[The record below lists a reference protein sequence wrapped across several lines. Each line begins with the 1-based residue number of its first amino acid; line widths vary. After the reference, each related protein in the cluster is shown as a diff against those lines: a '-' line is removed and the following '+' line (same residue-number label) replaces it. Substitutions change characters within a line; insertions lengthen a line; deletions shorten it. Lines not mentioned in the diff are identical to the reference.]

1 MIERKLLR
9 NIGLVFLA
17 LVILFSAAVILFF
30 AEGGEIYGFNHDPNN
45 PGPNVLTQGDIVFV
59 PVPVDEEIIPIY
71 DDEEVIKVELW
82 ELPPRDILVRLITAP
97 MAIIPPTTSY
107 LISIL
112 YLLSGFAFCGA
123 AFSVC
128 KNIKRLYTAISA
140 RKDIKR
146 NQEPGARPEQIL
158 TYITDHPCHSQQ
170 QIADGT
176 GIPRSSLRH
185 YLRRL
190 QDNKKIKVI
199 TYNRT
204 PYYLP
209 YADSYTSTE
218 KLVLVILSR
227 EKEHRFFAALA
238 ENPGIEK
245 TDLADMLTMNA
256 RTTQWYLSRLKK
268 SGLLMKTPKG
278 DLRCF
283 LTMDAANAYQKLGKE
298 A

>member
-1 MIERKLLR
+1 MIKRKLLR
-9 NIGLVFLA
+9 NIGLVL
-17 LVILFSAAVILFF
+17 LVVFILFSAAVFLFF
-30 AEGGEIYGFNHDPNN
+30 AEGGEIYGFNHDPDN
-45 PGPNVLTQGDIVFV
+45 PGPNILTRGDLVFV
-59 PVPVDEEIIPIY
+59 PVEEEIVPIY
-71 DDEEVIKVELW
+71 DGKEIVKVELW

-97 MAIIPPTTSY
+97 MAIIPPTTSHI
-107 LISIL
+107 ISIL
-112 YLLSGFAFCGA
+112 YLLSGFVF
-123 AFSVC
+123 
-128 KNIKRLYTAISA
+128 IIAISA

-268 SGLLMKTPKG
+268 AGLLTKTPKG

-283 LTMDAANAYQKLGKE
+283 LTMDAANAYQKLGGD

>member
-9 NIGLVFLA
+9 NIGLVL
-17 LVILFSAAVILFF
+17 LVVFILFSAAVFLFF
-30 AEGGEIYGFNHDPNN
+30 AEGGEIYGFNHDPAN
-45 PGPNVLTQGDIVFV
+45 PPPASLSSGNIIFT
-59 PVPVDEEIIPIY
+59 PVEEEIVPIY
-71 DDEEVIKVELW
+71 DDKEIVKVELW
-82 ELPPRDILVRLITAP
+82 ELPLRYSIQLLITRPIAH
-97 MAIIPPTTSY
+97 MPPLTAS
-107 LISIL
+107 LITLIVFSLGLAFIT
-112 YLLSGFAFCGA
+112 LST
-123 AFSVC
+123 
-128 KNIKRLYTAISA
+128 RE
-140 RKDIKR
+140 DIKR

-158 TYITDHPCHSQQ
+158 TYITDHPCRSQQ

-185 YLRRL
+185 YLRRM
-190 QDNKKIKVI
+190 QNNKKIKEI

-209 YADSYTSTE
+209 HADPYTSTE

-245 TDLADMLTMNA
+245 TDLADMLRMNA

-268 SGLLMKTPKG
+268 AGLLMSVSKG
-278 DLRCF
+278 DSHCF
-283 LTMDAANAYQKLGKE
+283 LTPNAAEAYQKLVGKT
-298 A
+298 